1 MHDVKVGIDG
11 RALLSEHTGIAVYTA
26 QIARGLA
33 SRPGVDV
40 RVFAPRRIDSAAG
53 LPASVLTPSNGHRLG
68 TVWLQSRLPKEL
80 SEEGCDVL
88 LSAVTIAPA
97 RLDLPYVPVVH
108 DLTPLAHPEWH
119 RRKTVVAFLPWIE
132 RTLERSARVIA
143 VSRATAD
150 DLARRFP
157 DVASRTVVIEH
168 GVDPRFSPEPAEPGE
183 AEAVRRRFV
192 GGRRYV
198 LHLGTL
204 EPRKNVATLVAACE
218 RLWSDDPRRPDLL
231 LAGSAGWK
239 SDDLLARIAR
249 SPFAAKIHRAGY
261 VDADSIPA
269 LLRSA
274 DVFCYPSREEGFGL
288 PVLEAMASGTAA
300 VISDAAALREVAQDA
315 ALSAPAEDPVA
326 LADALARL
334 LDDGELRRERVALGL
349 RRAAAFGWPS
359 AAERTE
365 RVLREAVESGSGRT
379 RR

>member
-26 QIARGLA
+26 SIARGLA
-33 SRPGVDV
+33 ALPNVDV

-53 LPASVLTPSNGHRLG
+53 LPASILSRSHGHRFG
-68 TVWLQSRLPKEL
+68 TLWVQSRLPRDLAAER
-80 SEEGCDVL
+80 CDVL

-108 DLTPLAHPEWH
+108 DLTPLTHPEWH
-119 RRKTVVAFLPWIE
+119 RRKTVAAFLPWIE

-183 AEAVRRRFV
+183 AEAVRARFTR
-192 GGRRYV
+192 GRRYI

-204 EPRKNVATLVAACE
+204 EPRKNAATLVAACE
-218 RLWSDDPRRPDLL
+218 RLWSEDARRPDLL

-239 SDDLLARIAR
+239 SGALLSRIAR
-249 SPFAAKIHRAGY
+249 SPFSGRIHRAGY
-261 VDADSIPA
+261 VDADSVPA
-269 LLRSA
+269 ILRSA
-274 DVFCYPSREEGFGL
+274 DVFCYPSLEEGFGL

-315 ALSAPAEDPVA
+315 ALAVAPQDAAGLAET
-326 LADALARL
+326 LARL
-334 LDDGELRRERVALGL
+334 LDDGDLRQVHVARGL
-349 RRAAAFGWPS
+349 RRAAAFGWPA

-365 RVLREAVESGSGRT
+365 RTLREAAESGHGRSGR
-379 RR
+379 